1 MEGSVTAL
9 FQLFNT
15 SAKQGVAIV
24 PLKGVAVAVL
34 NSGGRRGASCQ
45 AALQEI
51 GS

>member
-15 SAKQGVAIV
+15 PAQQGVAIA
-24 PLKGVAVAVL
+24 PLKGVAASVL
-34 NSGGRRGASCQ
+34 HSGGRRGASCQ
-45 AALQEI
+45 AALQET